1 MESLDALKSA
11 QEVEIQVNSEV
22 SGVQLLLTKSQ
33 QVWLLSNDKDRVLG
47 KFTQLGGFGSGSYTK
62 AVECGEGVAY
72 KLPLKDRTPVQID
85 ETSLRGNAP
94 TGSVSTMT
102 LYKLMVLTEKEKGVT
117 SHKISYLNVSRSEE
131 VEAGCDSFNVD
142 MKEDMKFKL
151 LPVEVTKPE
160 VPEVAGEEEMKEE
173 EPAKKCAEKSKKEGV
188 FGEWQPTMGRIFVCN
203 GIRDGSHKDSG
214 VENLELYECIV
225 TEGASGKP
233 MPSYGDWDE
242 KPVTSKQLNDWIAG
256 YRQETCRYVTKG
268 EPKDPSPSDGRD
280 KVKVY
285 RAGGVEPERG
295 ELALC
300 AVWCLP
306 RRPRGRGVGC
316 WEEKMRDGLDAIRQA
331 QQDWEVAGLA
341 DGCGVTLTEKSL
353 ES

>member
-151 LPVEVTKPE
+151 LPVEADKVNCKSFF
-160 VPEVAGEEEMKEE
+160 G
-173 EPAKKCAEKSKKEGV
+173 KCAQSTETSKYI
-188 FGEWQPTMGRIFVCN
+188 TRIFRYRFERV
-203 GIRDGSHKDSG
+203 GLSLK
-214 VENLELYECIV
+214 VQKPYIV
-225 TEGASGKP
+225 SSCSISLQKGKP
-233 MPSYGDWDE
+233 F
-242 KPVTSKQLNDWIAG
+242 KIA
-256 YRQETCRYVTKG
+256 
-268 EPKDPSPSDGRD
+268 DPSS
-280 KVKVY
+280 
-285 RAGGVEPERG
+285 
-295 ELALC
+295 
-300 AVWCLP
+300 
-306 RRPRGRGVGC
+306 
-316 WEEKMRDGLDAIRQA
+316 
-331 QQDWEVAGLA
+331 
-341 DGCGVTLTEKSL
+341 
-353 ES
+353 